1 MNGSEQW
8 QSKHNHVKYVLLKTA
23 ILVIYEARRICPKE
37 SSKCTMVSRILSKFG
52 GRIVKPAISV
62 IIPAYNV
69 EKYIPKALKSLK
81 NQTFKSIEVIVV
93 NDGSTDNTRN
103 VIINELAG
111 ANFDW
116 KLIDQENKGVSVAR
130 NTGIEIANGEYV
142 HFLDGDDYVDSTFEE
157 KMYQKAKSNNCD
169 MVFCRFDQTLPDEK
183 LLHSFDKFFRSHI
196 LKKLTIEPYKG
207 HFVLKQ
213 YLKSK
218 LYIWT
223 GSAIYRREFLL
234 YNNLRYTPGCAY
246 GEDVEFI
253 VKAILMSK
261 SIMFIPDLLAFY
273 VLRESSTTQTVTRTI
288 TSRFENLHGVYE
300 RVYSFIDSSTNDKNL
315 LKLWQ
320 GKIGLNL
327 LTLLKTAVVL
337 GEHIDLNDELLAC
350 LCIAGKANSEAL
362 DDVILK
368 GMLNVLP
375 QEFVMKVLYWYGSL
389 RRKSNG

>member
-1 MNGSEQW
+1 M
-8 QSKHNHVKYVLLKTA
+8 
-23 ILVIYEARRICPKE
+23 IIYEVRRICPKD
-37 SSKCTMVSRILSKFG
+37 SATFTKASKLLSKFG

-69 EKYIPKALKSLK
+69 EKYIPKTLESLK
-81 NQTFKSIEVIVV
+81 KQTFKSIEVIVV

-103 VIINELAG
+103 VIINELTGAG
-111 ANFDW
+111 FDW
-116 KLIDQENKGVSVAR
+116 KLIDQKNKGVSVAR
-130 NTGIEIANGEYV
+130 NTGIEAANGEYM
-142 HFLDGDDYVDSTFEE
+142 HFLDGDDYVDNTFAE

-169 MVFCRFDQTLPDEK
+169 IVFCRFDQTLPDEK

-196 LKKLTIEPYKG
+196 LKRLTIEPYKG
-207 HFVLKQ
+207 NFVLKKF
-213 YLKSK
+213 LKSK

-234 YNNLRYTPGCAY
+234 YNKLRYTPGCTY

-253 VKAILMSK
+253 VKAILMSER
-261 SIMFIPDLLAFY
+261 IMYIPELLAFY
-273 VLRESSTTQTVTRTI
+273 ALREFSATQDVGTYTNKKK
-288 TSRFENLHGVYE
+288 FENLHGVYK
-300 RVYSFIDSSTNDKNL
+300 RVYGFIDSSTNDKSL

-320 GKIGLNL
+320 GRIGLDL
-327 LTLLKTAVVL
+327 LTYLKTAVVL
-337 GEHIDLNDELLAC
+337 GEHIDLNDELSAC
-350 LCIAGKANSEAL
+350 LRIAGKARSKAL
-362 DDVILK
+362 NDIILK

>member
-1 MNGSEQW
+1 
-8 QSKHNHVKYVLLKTA
+8 LK
-23 ILVIYEARRICPKE
+23 R
-37 SSKCTMVSRILSKFG
+37 
-52 GRIVKPAISV
+52 AISV

-69 EKYIPKALKSLK
+69 EKYIPKTLKSLK

-103 VIINELAG
+103 VIINELTG
-111 ANFDW
+111 ADFDW

-130 NTGIEIANGEYV
+130 NTGIEASNGEYIY
-142 HFLDGDDYVDSTFEE
+142 FLDGDDYVHNTFAE

-169 MVFCRFDQTLPDEK
+169 MVFCRFDQALPDEK

-196 LKKLTIEPYKG
+196 LKRLTMEPYKG

-213 YLKSK
+213 YLNSK

-234 YNNLRYTPGCAY
+234 CNNLKYTPDCAI

-253 VKAILMSK
+253 VKAILTSEK
-261 SIMFIPDLLAFY
+261 IMYIPELLAFY
-273 VLRESSTTQTVTRTI
+273 VLRASSTTRNVLAHTI
-288 TSRFENLHGVYE
+288 KDKLENIYGVYK
-300 RVYSFIDSSTNDKNL
+300 RVYQFIYSLTNDEEL

-320 GKIGLNL
+320 GRIGSELLNL
-327 LTLLKTAVVL
+327 LKRAVL
-337 GEHIDLNDELLAC
+337 MGEYIDLNNELSDC
-350 LCIAGKANSEAL
+350 LRIAGMARAKGLN
-362 DDVILK
+362 DIILK
-368 GMLNVLP
+368 GMLNLFP

-389 RRKSNG
+389 RRKNNG